1 METVMSYVIS
11 RLVETEIILVV
22 VWYFVS
28 IKKIQWNLKE
38 FSYFD
43 FQPIESIEKSR
54 ESEERCI

>member
-1 METVMSYVIS
+1 MSYVIS